1 MKKLI
6 ALRKEKKSKKPVF
19 RSQDSWKRKLLPK
32 SWRRPK
38 GLHSKMRLKFKGNPK
53 MPSQGYRS
61 PRKVRGMHGSGLTT
75 VLVRSLKQLEG
86 LKSEGIIIASALG
99 AKKRIEIIKKAAEKN
114 LKVANLDA
122 AEYLKKK
129 ERAAKPKKQE
139 KPKQEQQAKPS
150 ETESG
155 KSKAT
160 EEEKRKEEKKEIEKI
175 ITKRH

>member
-19 RSQDSWKRKLLPK
+19 RPQDSWKRKLLPK

-53 MPSQGYRS
+53 LPSQGYRS
-61 PRKVRGMHGSGLTT
+61 PKKVRGMHGSGLTT
-75 VLVRSLKQLEG
+75 VLVRSANQLEG

-99 AKKRIEIIKKAAEKN
+99 SKKRIEIIKKAAEKKI
-114 LKVANLDA
+114 KVVNLDA
-122 AEYLKKK
+122 EEYLKKK
-129 ERAAKPKKQE
+129 EKAAQPKKKE
-139 KPKQEQQAKPS
+139 EPKQETKAKPS
-150 ETESG
+150 EKKSE